1 MWQTI
6 KHKSFASDLC
16 PCKALSR
23 RIHHTLSKGGSTE
36 SYTCKYRVTSNYP
49 FAKVTPT
56 YFKTAIQLS
65 VSALKLHHAG
75 INPDLVGV
83 HYLRAGESMSLKLH
97 GASDTTIMKI
107 GRWSSLT
114 FLMYIHNQI
123 GNISKGLTQTMVR
136 TIPFLTFLPLKHK
149 VVWFLFLCHIIN
161 HSILVFRPFL
171 QAADSSLTYHAGKDL
186 THLPQR
192 EMKKWDPYNY
202 WRLERVFKGIYPISK
217 PPKDFAWG
225 K

>member
-1 MWQTI
+1 M
-6 KHKSFASDLC
+6 
-16 PCKALSR
+16 
-23 RIHHTLSKGGSTE
+23 
-36 SYTCKYRVTSNYP
+36 VTSKDK
-49 FAKVTPT
+49 FSTFTPT
-56 YFKTAIQLS
+56 DLINANWFS
-65 VSALKLHHAG
+65 VIALKINHAG

-83 HYLRAGESMSLKLH
+83 HYLRSGEGMSLNLH

-192 EMKKWDPYNY
+192 EMKKMGSLQLLEAWASLQRYISY
-202 WRLERVFKGIYPISK
+202 IKTSKRLCMR
-217 PPKDFAWG
+217 
-225 K
+225 